1 MHHVSLLFGT
11 TIIAIALGL
20 ESHRR
25 YQDVAIDR
33 KTNLDIAYMNGR
45 RWYRLWTNV
54 LMGMIGGLAL
64 VAGLVGQGPIW
75 IVLWTLVPLV
85 LIMIVCL
92 AVSDM
97 FHTRRYLQDKI
108 PELRSQTLDRNHD
121 SSSNSS
127 TS

>member
-1 MHHVSLLFGT
+1 MHAVSLLFGT

-25 YQDVAIDR
+25 YQDFTIER
-33 KTNLDIAYMNGR
+33 KTNLDIAYMTGR
-45 RWYRLWTNV
+45 RRYRLWTNL
-54 LMGMIGGLAL
+54 LMGTIGGLAL
-64 VAGLVGQGPIW
+64 AAGLIGRGPTW

-85 LIMIVCL
+85 LVVIVCL

-97 FHTRRYLQDKI
+97 FHTRRYLQEKL
-108 PELRSQTLDRNHD
+108 PELRRQTLDRHQD

-127 TS
+127 IS